1 MYSLFKFF
9 FRLGDYYRGLKIFL
23 LINLCGGICKGIPK
37 VGKNVIFKYPPHKG
51 IKFGKKCDIGSFV
64 QFDIPPGGVLE
75 IGDNLKL
82 TNTINIAVSN
92 KVRIGNNVL
101 IAEGVSIRDSQ
112 HNYLNSEELISQQGL
127 EIGEIEI
134 KDDVWIGKNSMIL
147 LNTVIHKGCVI
158 GASSIVKSKTTDNYG
173 VYAGLPLK
181 KIKERTSR

>member
-1 MYSLFKFF
+1 M
-9 FRLGDYYRGLKIFL
+9 
-23 LINLCGGICKGIPK
+23 
-37 VGKNVIFKYPPHKG
+37 
-51 IKFGKKCDIGSFV
+51 
-64 QFDIPPGGVLE
+64 LE

-92 KVRIGNNVL
+92 KVRIGSNVL

-127 EIGEIEI
+127 EVGEIEI

-147 LNTVIHKGCVI
+147 LNTVINKGCVI